1 MVIRSRHVDREDSYM
16 RLIAAACMLLTITPA
31 TAQTSGKADDY
42 TVQVAPGLYNVTWGN
57 NWGNMGLNVGLSV
70 GDDGLL
76 LVDAQDEPEVPRLLA
91 RISQISSKPIRYV
104 INTHW
109 HADHVGAN
117 ATLARQGAII
127 IAQDNTRKRLMTEQ
141 PNPLGRATQRA
152 FRADFWPTVT
162 FKDSLTVHLN
172 GDEIDVLHFPNGH
185 TDADA
190 VMLFRQA
197 NVLFAADLFN
207 NTNYTRVDLRG
218 GSLDGMIAAYDK
230 LLPMLDD
237 KVKVVPGR
245 GPVGSKRDLVEYR
258 EVMIT
263 LRDRITRLIK
273 DGKTLPEAVA
283 AKPTQDFDARWANGP
298 IRPNQLVEE
307 VYSDLKRTVR

>member
-1 MVIRSRHVDREDSYM
+1 VS
-16 RLIAAACMLLTITPA
+16 
-31 TAQTSGKADDY
+31 
-42 TVQVAPGLYNVTWGN
+42 
-57 NWGNMGLNVGLSV
+57 
-70 GDDGLL
+70 
-76 LVDAQDEPEVPRLLA
+76 RLLA
-91 RISQISSKPIRYV
+91 RIAAISSKPIRYV

-127 IAQDNTRKRLMTEQ
+127 IAHDNTRKRLMTEQ
-141 PNPLGRATQRA
+141 PNPLGRATRRA

-162 FKDSLTVHLN
+162 FKDSLTVHVN
-172 GDEIDVLHFPNGH
+172 GNDIDVLHFPNGH

-258 EVMIT
+258 EVMMT

-273 DGKTLPEAVA
+273 DGKTLPEAIA

-307 VYSDLKRTVR
+307 IYSDLKRTVR

>member
-1 MVIRSRHVDREDSYM
+1 
-16 RLIAAACMLLTITPA
+16 MLLTITPA
-31 TAQTSGKADDY
+31 TAQTAGKADDY

-70 GDDGLL
+70 GEDGLL
-76 LVDAQDEPEVPRLLA
+76 LIDAQDEPAVPRLLA
-91 RISQISSKPIRYV
+91 RIAQISSKPIRYV

-152 FRADFWPTVT
+152 FRPDFWPTVT

-172 GDEIDVLHFPNGH
+172 GDDIDVIHFPNGH

-258 EVMIT
+258 EVMIA

-307 VYSDLKRTVR
+307 IYSDLKRTVR